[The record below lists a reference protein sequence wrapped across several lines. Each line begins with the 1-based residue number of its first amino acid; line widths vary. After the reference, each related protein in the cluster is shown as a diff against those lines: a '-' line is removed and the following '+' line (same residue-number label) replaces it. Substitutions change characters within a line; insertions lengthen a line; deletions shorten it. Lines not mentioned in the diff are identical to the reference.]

1 MESGDWIPRRMLVG
15 VPDVTRPPSGS
26 SGAPTPDQSAPPQ
39 QFSSPPQPAPIPPAW
54 APPPRPPRPG
64 PAPGVEY
71 AGFWIRAGAYVIDS
85 LPFLVVAIIVTTSV
99 MGEAI
104 ELMRDVP
111 MPPQGASP
119 NSPEYQAWELA
130 ITQRMNAAMG
140 DFYPLVGLFQLAS
153 IAYFVGFWTWRGQ
166 TPGMM
171 LFGLRVARETDGAN
185 PGLARS
191 LLRYVGYVLSWIAL
205 FIGFI
210 WVAFDSRKQGWHDK
224 IAGTVVVRQAG

>member
-1 MESGDWIPRRMLVG
+1 MLVG
-15 VPDVTRPPSGS
+15 VPDVTGQPGS
-26 SGAPTPDQSAPPQ
+26 SGAPIPDQPAPPQ
-39 QFSSPPQPAPIPPAW
+39 QSPPPPEPAPIPAAW
-54 APPPRPPRPG
+54 APPPPRPPRPG

-85 LPFLVVAIIVTTSV
+85 LPFLVIAIIVTSSV

-111 MPPQGASP
+111 MPPPGASP
-119 NSPEYQAWELA
+119 NSPEYRAWELA
-130 ITQRMNAAMG
+130 VTQRMNVAMG
-140 DFYPLVGLFQLAS
+140 DFYRFGGLFQLAT

-191 LLRYVGYVLSWIAL
+191 ILRYVGYVLSWITL
-205 FIGFI
+205 LIGFI

>member
-1 MESGDWIPRRMLVG
+1 MLVG
-15 VPDVTRPPSGS
+15 VPDVTGGPGGS
-26 SGAPTPDQSAPPQ
+26 SATAAEESAPPP
-39 QFSSPPQPAPIPPAW
+39 STPIPPAW
-54 APPPRPPRPG
+54 APPPRIPRPG

-71 AGFWIRAGAYVIDS
+71 AGFWIRTGAYLIDS
-85 LPFLVVAIIVTTSV
+85 LPFLVVAVFVTANL
-99 MGEAI
+99 MGAAI
-104 ELMRDVP
+104 ELMRDIP
-111 MPPQGASP
+111 MPPPGSSP
-119 NSPEYQAWELA
+119 YSPEYQAWELA
-130 ITQRMNAAMG
+130 MTRRMTEAMG
-140 DFYPLVGLFQLAS
+140 DFYPFAGFFQLAS

-171 LFGLRVARETDGAN
+171 LFGLRVARDSDGAK

-191 LLRYVGYVLSWIAL
+191 LLRYVGYGLSWVAL

>member
-1 MESGDWIPRRMLVG
+1 MESDGWIRRRILKG
-15 VPDVTRPPSGS
+15 VPDVTSQPGSTAGPS
-26 SGAPTPDQSAPPQ
+26 PE
-39 QFSSPPQPAPIPPAW
+39 QPAPKPTQLPTPLPTPPPAAW
-54 APPPRPPRPG
+54 APPPRPPKPG

-71 AGFWIRAGAYVIDS
+71 AGFWIRAGAYVIDA
-85 LPFLVVAIIVTTSV
+85 LPFLVIAVFVTFSV
-99 MGEAI
+99 MGELM
-104 ELMRDVP
+104 ELIRDVP
-111 MPPQGASP
+111 LPPSGASP

-130 ITQRMNAAMG
+130 LTQRVNVAMG
-140 DFYPLVGLFQLAS
+140 GFYPLAGLFQLAS

-171 LFGLRVARETDGAN
+171 LFGLRVAREIDGAR

-191 LLRYVGYVLSWIAL
+191 VLRYVGYVLSWIAL

>member
-1 MESGDWIPRRMLVG
+1 V
-15 VPDVTRPPSGS
+15 
-26 SGAPTPDQSAPPQ
+26 
-39 QFSSPPQPAPIPPAW
+39 
-54 APPPRPPRPG
+54 PRPG

-85 LPFLVVAIIVTTSV
+85 LPFLVVGFIV
-99 MGEAI
+99 MGTIMGTAI
-104 ELMRDVP
+104 DLMRDVP
-111 MPPQGASP
+111 MPPPGSSP
-119 NSPEYQAWELA
+119 DSPEYRAWELQ
-130 ITQRMNAAMG
+130 ITRRMNLAMG
-140 DFYPLVGLFQLAS
+140 DFYPFAGLFQLAS

-171 LFGLRVARETDGAN
+171 LFGLRVARDSDGAK

-191 LLRYVGYVLSWIAL
+191 LLRYVGYFVSWIAL

-224 IAGTVVVRQAG
+224 IAGTVVVRPAG